1 MLSLMASE
9 KSMVYVVLGF
19 NESLSSTLF
28 FLPVAFISAC
38 SSCGGDTTTF
48 SDAFSNFMNS
58 SK

>member
-1 MLSLMASE
+1 MASE

-19 NESLSSTLF
+19 SESFSSTLI